1 MSTLA
6 AVIVLLAAVGVVC
19 AVINIAYNPEEYEYE
34 DMRPNEPERREQHG
48 ETR

>member
-1 MSTLA
+1 MNTLA

-34 DMRPNEPERREQHG
+34 DMRKDDPERR
-48 ETR
+48 TT

>member
-6 AVIVLLAAVGVVC
+6 AAIVLLATVGVVC
-19 AVINIAYNPEEYEYE
+19 AVINIVYNPEEYEYE
-34 DMRPNEPERREQHG
+34 DMRPDEPERRRAHG

>member
-6 AVIVLLAAVGVVC
+6 AVIVLLATVGVVC
-19 AVINIAYNPEEYEYE
+19 AVINIAYNPEEYEYTDYCRDDSE
-34 DMRPNEPERREQHG
+34 GGRYG

>member
-1 MSTLA
+1 MNILA

-34 DMRPNEPERREQHG
+34 DMRKDEPKGGPHD
-48 ETR
+48 